1 MANPRQRRK
10 QKSGTKAVR
19 RRSRNSSLRPN
30 LNISDPL
37 IKAAWDPSK
46 TVKQNFSALGLA
58 EDVNRTI
65 GSSAMRKKMMAWQQE
80 KTAAVEE
87 IERVR
92 GEAKKRAEEAGVLDM
107 TPVDFGEEAI
117 FGSLNDI
124 FQSVSADSEEAT
136 KEAKLIDFIEQESK
150 QAPVKEKKGRPLSAD
165 ERELIGK
172 LCAKHGSDFV
182 AMAKDLK
189 MNVMQLTPK
198 QLESLYLRK

>member
-87 IERVR
+87 IERFR

-117 FGSLNDI
+117 FGSLNAI
-124 FQSVSADSEEAT
+124 FGENESERE
-136 KEAKLIDFIEQESK
+136 EAKLIDFIEQESK

-189 MNVMQLTPK
+189 VNVMQLTPK